1 MCRRM
6 SDPERIVWS
15 PPTHGVIAVGDVI
28 AQLWERDAPE
38 AAFRALLAHLEKRKR
53 ESPARPLWM
62 IAVSSEHAGMPDAAA
77 RKISA
82 RFPEF
87 FTEFA
92 LVIEGTGFRASAA
105 RGVMASM
112 TMMSSK
118 RTKPHVVATVQEVCA
133 TLGQLSHGAF
143 DPASLVRTIGETR
156 DALRR

>member
-1 MCRRM
+1 MTG
-6 SDPERIVWS
+6 SERLVWS
-15 PPTHGVIAVGDVI
+15 PPAYGVVVVGDAIV
-28 AQLWERDAPE
+28 QLWEREAP
-38 AAFRALLAHLEKRKR
+38 ASAFRALLGHLEERKR
-53 ESPARPLWM
+53 ASPVRPLWM
-62 IAVSSEHAGMPDAAA
+62 IAVSSDEASMPDAEA

-118 RTKPHVVATVQEVCA
+118 RARPHVVATVQEACA
-133 TLGQLSHGAF
+133 TLAQASGGAL
-143 DPASLVRTIGETR
+143 DPSALVRSIGEAR